1 MRPFN
6 NGTTKESQMTRM
18 LIIGPPGSGKGTQ
31 AERVSE
37 RLGVVAI
44 STGDIFR
51 ANVKGGTP
59 LGLEARKFIDNGD
72 FVPDSVTNK
81 MVRDR
86 LLQEDAMSGFL
97 LDGYPRTT
105 CQVVELDD
113 ILASGDQVLDVVL
126 QLTADDEEL
135 VSRLLHRAKETRRSD
150 DNEAVIR
157 HRLDLYHGQT
167 EAVVAKYAER
177 GILAQVDGL
186 GKIDDVTDRVMRSLE
201 QPIRA
206 PAVSGR

>member
-1 MRPFN
+1 VRRP
-6 NGTTKESQMTRM
+6 GGRIILPLTYETSPGMGAGAM
-18 LIIGPPGSGKGTQ
+18 LLLT
-31 AERVSE
+31 ARTDRERISE

-51 ANVKGGTP
+51 ANVKGETP
-59 LGLEARKFIDNGD
+59 LGVEAKKYMDNGD

-86 LLQEDAMSGFL
+86 LSEGDVEDGFL

-105 CQVVELDD
+105 AQVDYLDQ
-113 ILASGDQVLDVVL
+113 ILADGDQKLDVVL

-135 VSRLLHRAKETRRSD
+135 VSRLLGRAKETGRSD

-157 HRLDLYHGQT
+157 HRLDLYHEQT

-177 GILAQVDGL
+177 GILTQVDGI
-186 GKIDDVTDRVMRSLE
+186 GQIDEVTDRVMQAIKE
-201 QPIRA
+201 AQA
-206 PAVSGR
+206 A

>member
-1 MRPFN
+1 MP
-6 NGTTKESQMTRM
+6 RM

-31 AERVSE
+31 AERISG
-37 RLGVVAI
+37 RLGVLPI

-51 ANVKGGTP
+51 ANVKSETP
-59 LGLEARKFIDNGD
+59 LGVEAKKYMDAGD

-86 LLQEDAMSGFL
+86 LGESDIEDGFL

-105 CQVVELDD
+105 AQVDYLDA
-113 ILASGDQVLDVVL
+113 ILADGNQRLGVVV

-135 VSRLLHRAKETRRSD
+135 VARLLGRAKQTGRSD

-157 HRLDLYHGQT
+157 HRLDLYHRQT

-177 GILAQVDGL
+177 GILTRVNGI
-186 GKIDDVTDRVMRSLE
+186 GTIHEVTERVIQARQSHLL
-201 QPIRA
+201 P
-206 PAVSGR
+206 

>member
-1 MRPFN
+1 
-6 NGTTKESQMTRM
+6 MTRM

-31 AERVSE
+31 AERISE
-37 RLGVVAI
+37 RLGVVPI

-59 LGLEARKFIDNGD
+59 LGIEARKYMDNGD

-81 MVRDR
+81 MVSDR
-86 LLQEDAMSGFL
+86 LSKSDVENGFL

-105 CQVVELDD
+105 DQVGYLDG
-113 ILASGDQVLDVVL
+113 ILAKGEEKLDVVL

-135 VSRLLHRAKETRRSD
+135 LHRLLGRAKETGRSD

-157 HRLDLYHGQT
+157 HRLDLYHEQT
-167 EAVVAKYAER
+167 EAVVATYAER
-177 GILAQVDGL
+177 GILTQVDGA
-186 GKIDDVTDRVMRSLE
+186 GPINEVTDRVM
-201 QPIRA
+201 QAIKA
-206 PAVSGR
+206 AQAV

>member
-1 MRPFN
+1 
-6 NGTTKESQMTRM
+6 MTRM

-31 AERVSE
+31 AERISE
-37 RLGVVAI
+37 HLGVVAI

-51 ANVKGGTP
+51 GNVKGATP
-59 LGLEARKFIDNGD
+59 LGVEAKKYMDAGN
-72 FVPDSVTNK
+72 FVPDSVTNR

-86 LLQEDAMSGFL
+86 LSASDAGDGFL

-105 CQVVELDD
+105 AQVVYLDG
-113 ILASGDQVLDVVL
+113 ILAEGGQSLDVVL

-135 VSRLLHRAKETRRSD
+135 VARLLGRAKETGRSD

-167 EAVVAKYAER
+167 EAVVATYGKR
-177 GILAQVDGL
+177 GILTQVDGI
-186 GKIDDVTDRVMRSLE
+186 GGIDEVTDRVMQAIKTS
-201 QPIRA
+201 QT
-206 PAVSGR
+206 V

>member
-1 MRPFN
+1 
-6 NGTTKESQMTRM
+6 MTRM

-31 AERVSE
+31 AERISE

-59 LGLEARKFIDNGD
+59 LGLEAKKFIDNGD

-86 LLQEDAMSGFL
+86 LVQEDAASGFL

-135 VSRLLHRAKETRRSD
+135 VSRLLHRAKETGRSD
-150 DNEAVIR
+150 DNENVIR

-186 GKIDDVTDRVMRSLE
+186 GKIDHVTDRVMRSLE
-201 QPIRA
+201 RPVRA
-206 PAVSGR
+206 SAVSGR